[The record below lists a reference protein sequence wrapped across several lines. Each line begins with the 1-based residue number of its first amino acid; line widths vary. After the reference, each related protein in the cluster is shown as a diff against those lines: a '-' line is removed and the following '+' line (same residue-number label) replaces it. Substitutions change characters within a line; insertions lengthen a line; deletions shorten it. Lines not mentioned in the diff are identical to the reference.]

1 MDRCEQNLSLVNTTM
16 TRTEELCIN
25 RQLILT
31 MLSPSCRPLET
42 SSTVRE
48 FVAGIRDAIIGHRN
62 LHESGMIIDEFMAEN
77 IILSKPDKTGVGK
90 GFMVDLDMAYLR
102 RNHNN
107 LDYPKAMSGKKSYMA
122 LELLRA
128 IQKKEN
134 TLKQTY
140 RHHLESFFYVFIVGC
155 MSYGRKS
162 APGHLRYWH
171 YANNSICCT
180 SKESNI
186 INHFQEQILN
196 YFTPVFEC
204 VQELALSLR
213 QILFEDKSVGYGT
226 PEDPNVLYDPIIRA
240 FDDTIRKLD
249 ADV

>member
-1 MDRCEQNLSLVNTTM
+1 M

-62 LHESGMIIDEFMAEN
+62 LYESGMILDDFMAEN
-77 IILSKPDKTGVGK
+77 IILSKPDERGVSK
-90 GFMVDLDMAYLR
+90 GFLVDLDMASLR
-102 RNHNN
+102 RNH
-107 LDYPKAMSGKKSYMA
+107 DDWDCPKAMSGIKKYMA
-122 LELLRA
+122 LELLEA
-128 IQKKEN
+128 IDEKEY

-140 RHHLESFFYVFIVGC
+140 RHDLESFFYVLIAGC
-155 MSYGRKS
+155 MSYCRKE
-162 APGHLRYWH
+162 APKHLQYWH
-171 YANNSICCT
+171 SDNTRFCFT
-180 SKESNI
+180 SKQSDI
-186 INHFQEQILN
+186 ILHFQKKILN

-213 QILFEDKSVGYGT
+213 QILFDDKSVGYGT
-226 PEDPNVLYDPIIRA
+226 PENPNVLYDPIIRA
-240 FDDTIRKLD
+240 FDDTIRKLE
-249 ADV
+249 ADVRERNKDDCIRIEA